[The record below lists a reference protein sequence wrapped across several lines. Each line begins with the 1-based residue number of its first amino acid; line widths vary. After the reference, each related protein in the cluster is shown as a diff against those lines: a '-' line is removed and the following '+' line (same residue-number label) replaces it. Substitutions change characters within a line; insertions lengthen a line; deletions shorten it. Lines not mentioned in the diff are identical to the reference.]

1 MVIYTEQWQIATCV
15 WEQRAENNH
24 YTTKISVLGEFP
36 LRLCLRERASSP
48 QMKFACTLD
57 NTWTIYNCKIGIA
70 VNVSALTLQ
79 KLPWGLLVKDYRSN
93 QRFSLH
99 KSYFKPA
106 AYAKNGCNSLS
117 VISMVQTEGREGS
130 PNLSWS
136 QCLLVFIQTLR
147 NQQADTSGT
156 IFCGKKVLP
165 EAFMLFTCEILVSG
179 KAAGGLPQ
187 PWSATMPS
195 CSTFHRQYLTAGTLS
210 QEKRKLLL
218 KLEILKGNWAIS
230 LRDTFKS
237 VL

>member
-70 VNVSALTLQ
+70 LNVSALTLQ

-99 KSYFKPA
+99 KTYFKPA

-156 IFCGKKVLP
+156 IFCG
-165 EAFMLFTCEILVSG
+165 E
-179 KAAGGLPQ
+179 
-187 PWSATMPS
+187 
-195 CSTFHRQYLTAGTLS
+195 
-210 QEKRKLLL
+210 
-218 KLEILKGNWAIS
+218 
-230 LRDTFKS
+230 KS
-237 VL
+237 VTRSICVVHMWNPGFWQGSWRFATALECHHAIMQHVSSTVFNCRDFVSREM